1 MTLKLSDKFLIES
14 MKKRISALEIKL
26 GQKTSEI
33 DEFIFRNK
41 ALKQKIKDKD
51 LEINFS
57 VLEKRILNIS
67 KNYQN
72 LDEKYQELNQEH
84 EELKKKYDEERRKN
98 QVLAEEQKN
107 IKLYSAISG
116 NPDHNRLM
124 KNHINRLIKEVD
136 NCIAE
141 LQNSGL

>member
-1 MTLKLSDKFLIES
+1 ML
-14 MKKRISALEIKL
+14 
-26 GQKTSEI
+26 
-33 DEFIFRNK
+33 
-41 ALKQKIKDKD
+41 KD
-51 LEINFS
+51 LENNFS
-57 VLEKRILNIS
+57 VLEKKVLNVT

-72 LDEKYQELNQEH
+72 LNEKYLELSQEH
-84 EELKKKYDEERRKN
+84 DELKKKYDEERKKN

-107 IKLYSAISG
+107 IKLYSAITG

-136 NCIAE
+136 QCIAE

>member
-1 MTLKLSDKFLIES
+1 ML
-14 MKKRISALEIKL
+14 
-26 GQKTSEI
+26 
-33 DEFIFRNK
+33 
-41 ALKQKIKDKD
+41 KD
-51 LEINFS
+51 LENNFS
-57 VLEKRILNIS
+57 VLEKRILNVT

-72 LDEKYQELNQEH
+72 LNEKYQELSQEH
-84 EELKKKYDEERRKN
+84 ELLKRKYDEERKKS

-107 IKLYSAISG
+107 IKLYSAITG

-136 NCIAE
+136 HCIAE

>member
-1 MTLKLSDKFLIES
+1 MLKE
-14 MKKRISALEIKL
+14 LE
-26 GQKTSEI
+26 
-33 DEFIFRNK
+33 N
-41 ALKQKIKDKD
+41 
-51 LEINFS
+51 NFS
-57 VLEKRILNIS
+57 LLEKKILAVS
-67 KNYQN
+67 KNYQSIN
-72 LDEKYQELNQEH
+72 ETYLELNQEH
-84 EELKKKYDEERRKN
+84 EALKMKYEEERKKN

-136 NCIAE
+136 YCIAE

>member
-1 MTLKLSDKFLIES
+1 ML
-14 MKKRISALEIKL
+14 
-26 GQKTSEI
+26 
-33 DEFIFRNK
+33 
-41 ALKQKIKDKD
+41 KD
-51 LEINFS
+51 LENNFS
-57 VLEKRILNIS
+57 ILEKKILAVS
-67 KNYQN
+67 KNYQSLN
-72 LDEKYQELNQEH
+72 ETYLELNQEH
-84 EELKKKYDEERRKN
+84 EELKMKYEEERKKN

-136 NCIAE
+136 YCIVE